1 MFDWVGDAIDWIGDG
16 ISSLWD
22 NTVGVVTSEAARVI
36 FDMMF
41 DWLFMLIYDGIA
53 ALFYAID
60 QSTADLFELG
70 WIQAFVTL
78 FYNIG
83 WILFITG
90 MVVAVFDTA
99 IAYESGQANIK
110 DTCLNV
116 LKGFFACSLFTV
128 VPQRLYSF
136 CVALQNT
143 FAIDLVGAMIQGRTA
158 TLTSAGLDA
167 LDAFRSDV
175 SLSSLFFIILF
186 GYCTIKVVFAN
197 IKRGGILLCQIA
209 VGSLYMFSVPRGYT
223 DGFVNWCK
231 QVIATCLT
239 AFLQTTILF
248 LGLLTCPDHPI

>member
-110 DTCLNV
+110 DTFLNV

-175 SLSSLFFIILF
+175 SLSNLFFIILVRR
-186 GYCTIKVVFAN
+186 GMDIGQNFAFH
-197 IKRGGILLCQIA
+197 IIYLLSWTEWDFQPFLTGWAAGCHDRKCRKCPA
-209 VGSLYMFSVPRGYT
+209 PPR
-223 DGFVNWCK
+223 
-231 QVIATCLT
+231 
-239 AFLQTTILF
+239 
-248 LGLLTCPDHPI
+248 